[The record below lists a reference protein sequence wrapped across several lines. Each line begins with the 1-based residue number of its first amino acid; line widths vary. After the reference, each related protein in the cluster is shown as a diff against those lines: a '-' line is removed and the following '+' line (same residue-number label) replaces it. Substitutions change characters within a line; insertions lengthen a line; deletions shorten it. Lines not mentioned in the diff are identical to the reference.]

1 METLRSRGIT
11 RDDVWQA
18 ADSLLKAG
26 QRPTIERIRLH
37 LGRGSPNTV
46 SPHLDAW
53 FAALGGRIQ
62 DPQGFAPAPGCPEPV
77 TEAARYL
84 WEAALQVARASAEA
98 ALTQRQAALAGE
110 QAALEQEKE
119 ALAQERQ
126 VMQARLDGAETAMAE
141 LTRARDE
148 ASDRAARAEAAAAA
162 LQRQVDALRAEAAA
176 ALEARDAL
184 QRDFAAQRAA
194 WDQEREILTQ
204 RTAAN
209 ERRMALELDAA
220 RVAAKDA
227 QKLLEAERK
236 AAMERLA
243 HAAESASKQGSE
255 MTRLGQALAVL
266 EERVRQREALLA
278 EYREQS
284 GGSGATSAGQE
295 GQPARRARP
304 VRGTP
309 ARGKSGRLRTRGW
322 PAS

>member
-1 METLRSRGIT
+1 MEPLRSRGIT

-18 ADSLLKAG
+18 ADSLLKTG

-84 WEAALQVARASAEA
+84 WEAALQSARTAAEA
-98 ALTQRQAALAGE
+98 ALAQREAALATAN
-110 QAALEQEKE
+110 AALQQERE

-126 VMQARLDGAETAMAE
+126 VMQARLDGAEAALAE

-148 ASDRAARAEAAAAA
+148 AAERAARAETAAAAWQQQA
-162 LQRQVDALRAEAAA
+162 EALRAGHAS
-176 ALEARDAL
+176 ALAARDAM
-184 QRDFAAQRAA
+184 QNDFDAQRAA
-194 WDQEREILTQ
+194 WDQEREMLTQ

-220 RVAAKDA
+220 RVAAREA
-227 QKLLEAERK
+227 QKLLEAERR
-236 AAMERLA
+236 AAVERLTR
-243 HAAESASKQGSE
+243 AAEAASRQGSE
-255 MTRLGQALAVL
+255 MTQLGQAIAVL
-266 EERVRQREALLA
+266 EERVRQRESLLA
-278 EYREQS
+278 EYREQAGTAPAGPAAAGTPPRRS
-284 GGSGATSAGQE
+284 RPARIALSAGK
-295 GQPARRARP
+295 GRR
-304 VRGTP
+304 RG
-309 ARGKSGRLRTRGW
+309 RML
-322 PAS
+322 

>member
-84 WEAALQVARASAEA
+84 WEAALQVAKASAEA
-98 ALTQRQAALAGE
+98 ALTQREAALAE
-110 QAALEQEKE
+110 ARAALALERD

-126 VMQARLDGAETAMAE
+126 VMQARLEGAEAAMAE
-141 LTRARDE
+141 LARARDD
-148 ASDRAARAEAAAAA
+148 ATAHAARAETAGAA
-162 LQRQVDALRAEAAA
+162 LQQQAETLRAELAAA
-176 ALEARDAL
+176 RQAHTAMH
-184 QRDFAAQRAA
+184 QDFATQRAA
-194 WDQEREILTQ
+194 WDQERETVTQ
-204 RTAAN
+204 RAAAN

-220 RVAAKDA
+220 RVAAKEV

-236 AAMERLA
+236 AAVERLTR
-243 HAAESASKQGSE
+243 AAEAASRQGSE
-255 MTRLGQALAVL
+255 MTRLGQAIAVL
-266 EERVRQREALLA
+266 EERVRQRENLLA
-278 EYREQS
+278 EYRDQA
-284 GGSGATSAGQE
+284 GAAATGTAGSANPAIRRAP
-295 GQPARRARP
+295 PARA
-304 VRGTP
+304 
-309 ARGKSGRLRTRGW
+309 ALAAGKSSRRRMRGL
-322 PAS
+322 

>member
-62 DPQGFAPAPGCPEPV
+62 DPQGFAPAPGCPQPV

-98 ALTQRQAALAGE
+98 ALTQRQAALAEE
-110 QAALEQEKE
+110 QAALAQERE

-126 VMQARLDGAETAMAE
+126 VMQARLDGAEAAMAE
-141 LTRARDE
+141 MTRARDE

-162 LQRQVDALRAEAAA
+162 LQRQVDALRAESAA

-184 QRDFAAQRAA
+184 QRDFATQRAA
-194 WDQEREILTQ
+194 WDQERETLTQ
-204 RTAAN
+204 RAAAN

-243 HAAESASKQGSE
+243 HAAASASRQGSE
-255 MTRLGQALAVL
+255 MTRLGQAIAVL
-266 EERVRQREALLA
+266 EERVRQRESLLA
-278 EYREQS
+278 EYRDQS
-284 GGSGATSAGQE
+284 AAAAA
-295 GQPARRARP
+295 PALASPAPRRARP
-304 VRGTP
+304 ARGTL
-309 ARGKSGRLRTRGW
+309 AGGMSGRLRTRGS
-322 PAS
+322 PGS

>member
-1 METLRSRGIT
+1 MEALRSRGIT

-84 WEAALQVARASAEA
+84 WEAALQSARASAEA
-98 ALTQRQAALAGE
+98 ALAQREAALAE
-110 QAALEQEKE
+110 ASKALQQERE

-126 VMQARLDGAETAMAE
+126 VMQARLEGAEAAMAE

-148 ASDRAARAEAAAAA
+148 ATERAARAETAAAAWQQQA
-162 LQRQVDALRAEAAA
+162 EALRAEHASALAARHA
-176 ALEARDAL
+176 M
-184 QRDFAAQRAA
+184 QNDFDAQRAA
-194 WDQEREILTQ
+194 WDQERETLMQ

-220 RVAAKDA
+220 RVAAREA
-227 QKLLEAERK
+227 QKQIEAERK
-236 AAMERLA
+236 AAVERLSR
-243 HAAESASKQGSE
+243 AAEAASRQGSE
-255 MTRLGQALAVL
+255 MSRLGQAIAVL
-266 EERVRQREALLA
+266 EERVRQRESLLA
-278 EYREQS
+278 EYREQA
-284 GGSGATSAGQE
+284 GAAPAESTAAIGTTPRRSR
-295 GQPARRARP
+295 PARVALSVGKGRR
-304 VRGTP
+304 RG
-309 ARGKSGRLRTRGW
+309 RGL
-322 PAS
+322 

>member
-84 WEAALQVARASAEA
+84 WEAALQSASASAEA
-98 ALTQRQAALAGE
+98 ALAQREAALAE
-110 QAALEQEKE
+110 ASKALQQERE

-126 VMQARLDGAETAMAE
+126 VMQARLEGAEAAMAE

-148 ASDRAARAEAAAAA
+148 AAERAARAETAAAAWQQQA
-162 LQRQVDALRAEAAA
+162 EALRAEHAA
-176 ALEARDAL
+176 ALAARQAMQNDFDA
-184 QRDFAAQRAA
+184 RRAA
-194 WDQEREILTQ
+194 WDQERETLMQ

-220 RVAAKDA
+220 RVAAREA
-227 QKLLEAERK
+227 QKLIEAERK
-236 AAMERLA
+236 AAVERLSR
-243 HAAESASKQGSE
+243 AAEAASRQGSE
-255 MTRLGQALAVL
+255 MSRLGQAIAVL
-266 EERVRQREALLA
+266 EERVRQRESLLA
-278 EYREQS
+278 EYREQA
-284 GGSGATSAGQE
+284 GAAPAESTAAAGTPSRRSR
-295 GQPARRARP
+295 PARVALSVGKGRR
-304 VRGTP
+304 RG
-309 ARGKSGRLRTRGW
+309 RGL
-322 PAS
+322 

>member
-84 WEAALQVARASAEA
+84 WEAALQGARASAETALAQREA
-98 ALTQRQAALAGE
+98 ALVEANAAL
-110 QAALEQEKE
+110 QQERE

-126 VMQARLDGAETAMAE
+126 VMQARLEGAEAAMAE

-148 ASDRAARAEAAAAA
+148 AAERSARAETAAAAWQQQA
-162 LQRQVDALRAEAAA
+162 EALRAEHATALAAR
-176 ALEARDAL
+176 EAM
-184 QRDFAAQRAA
+184 QNDFEAQRAA
-194 WDQEREILTQ
+194 WDQERETLMQ

-220 RVAAKDA
+220 RVAAREA

-236 AAMERLA
+236 AAVERLSR
-243 HAAESASKQGSE
+243 AAEAASRQGSE
-255 MTRLGQALAVL
+255 MTRLAQAIAVL
-266 EERVRQREALLA
+266 EERVRQRESLLA
-278 EYREQS
+278 EYREQA
-284 GGSGATSAGQE
+284 GAAPAEATAVVTPPRRSR
-295 GQPARRARP
+295 PARLALSVGKGRR
-304 VRGTP
+304 RG
-309 ARGKSGRLRTRGW
+309 RGL
-322 PAS
+322 

>member
-84 WEAALQVARASAEA
+84 WEAALQSARASAEA
-98 ALTQRQAALAGE
+98 ALAQREAALAE
-110 QAALEQEKE
+110 ASTALQQERE

-126 VMQARLDGAETAMAE
+126 VMQARLEGAEAAMAE

-148 ASDRAARAEAAAAA
+148 AAERAARGETAAAAWQQQA
-162 LQRQVDALRAEAAA
+162 EALRAEHASALAARHA
-176 ALEARDAL
+176 MQNDFEAR
-184 QRDFAAQRAA
+184 RAA
-194 WDQEREILTQ
+194 WDQERETLMQ

-220 RVAAKDA
+220 RVAAREA

-236 AAMERLA
+236 AAVERLSR
-243 HAAESASKQGSE
+243 AAEAASRQGSE
-255 MTRLGQALAVL
+255 MTRLGQAIAVL
-266 EERVRQREALLA
+266 EERVRQRENLLA
-278 EYREQS
+278 EYRQQA
-284 GGSGATSAGQE
+284 GAAPAEPAAAAMPPRRSRPARMALSAGK
-295 GQPARRARP
+295 GRR
-304 VRGTP
+304 RG
-309 ARGKSGRLRTRGW
+309 RRL
-322 PAS
+322 

>member
-62 DPQGFAPAPGCPEPV
+62 GPQGFAPTPGCPEPV

-84 WEAALQVARASAEA
+84 WEAALQVAKASAEA
-98 ALTQRQAALAGE
+98 ALTQREAALAE
-110 QAALEQEKE
+110 ARAALEQERE

-126 VMQARLDGAETAMAE
+126 VMQARLEGAEAAMAE
-141 LTRARDE
+141 LARARDDATE
-148 ASDRAARAEAAAAA
+148 RAARAETAGAA
-162 LQRQVDALRAEAAA
+162 LQQQAETLRAELAAA
-176 ALEARDAL
+176 RLAHTAM
-184 QRDFAAQRAA
+184 QQDFATQRAA
-194 WDQEREILTQ
+194 WDQERETVTQ
-204 RTAAN
+204 RAAAN

-220 RVAAKDA
+220 RVAAKEV

-236 AAMERLA
+236 AAVERLTR
-243 HAAESASKQGSE
+243 AAEAASRQGSE
-255 MTRLGQALAVL
+255 MTRLGQAIAVL
-266 EERVRQREALLA
+266 EERVRQRENLLA
-278 EYREQS
+278 EYRDQA
-284 GGSGATSAGQE
+284 GAATAAGAGSANPAVRRAP
-295 GQPARRARP
+295 PARA
-304 VRGTP
+304 
-309 ARGKSGRLRTRGW
+309 ALAAGKSSRRRMRGL
-322 PAS
+322 

>member
-84 WEAALQVARASAEA
+84 WEAALQVAKASAEA
-98 ALTQRQAALAGE
+98 ALVQREAALAE
-110 QAALEQEKE
+110 ARAALEQERE

-126 VMQARLDGAETAMAE
+126 VMQARLEGAETAMAE
-141 LTRARDE
+141 LTRARDDATE
-148 ASDRAARAEAAAAA
+148 RAVRAETAAAA
-162 LQRQVDALRAEAAA
+162 LQQQAETMRAESAAA
-176 ALEARDAL
+176 VLAHNAM
-184 QRDFAAQRAA
+184 QQDFAAQRAA
-194 WDQEREILTQ
+194 WDQERETVTQ
-204 RTAAN
+204 RAAAN

-220 RVAAKDA
+220 RVAAREA

-236 AAMERLA
+236 AAVERLTR
-243 HAAESASKQGSE
+243 AAEAASRQGSE
-255 MTRLGQALAVL
+255 MTRLGQTLAVL
-266 EERVRQREALLA
+266 EERVRQRESLLA
-278 EYREQS
+278 EYRDQADA
-284 GGSGATSAGQE
+284 ATTAAAGPASPAVRRTR
-295 GQPARRARP
+295 PARA
-304 VRGTP
+304 
-309 ARGKSGRLRTRGW
+309 ALAAGKGSRRYTRGL
-322 PAS
+322 

>member
-1 METLRSRGIT
+1 MEPLRSRGIT

-53 FAALGGRIQ
+53 FAALGGRLQ

-84 WEAALQVARASAEA
+84 WEAALHSARTSAEA
-98 ALTQRQAALAGE
+98 ALAQREGALAAASAAL
-110 QAALEQEKE
+110 QQERE

-126 VMQARLDGAETAMAE
+126 VMQGRLDGAEAAMAE

-148 ASDRAARAEAAAAA
+148 AAERATRAEAAAAA
-162 LQRQVDALRAEAAA
+162 WQQQAEALRAQHASALAARQA
-176 ALEARDAL
+176 M
-184 QRDFAAQRAA
+184 QSDFEAQRAA
-194 WDQEREILTQ
+194 WDQERETLTQ

-220 RVAAKDA
+220 RVAAREA

-236 AAMERLA
+236 AAVERLTR
-243 HAAESASKQGSE
+243 AAEAASRQGSE
-255 MTRLGQALAVL
+255 MNRLGQAIAVL
-266 EERVRQREALLA
+266 EERVRQRESLLA
-278 EYREQS
+278 EYREQA
-284 GGSGATSAGQE
+284 GATPAEPAAAGTPPRRSRPARVALSAGK
-295 GQPARRARP
+295 GRR
-304 VRGTP
+304 RG
-309 ARGKSGRLRTRGW
+309 R
-322 PAS
+322 

>member
-62 DPQGFAPAPGCPEPV
+62 DPEGFAPAPGCPEPV
-77 TEAARYL
+77 AEAARYL
-84 WEAALQVARASAEA
+84 WEAALQSARTSAEA
-98 ALTQRQAALAGE
+98 GLAQREAALAAAS
-110 QAALEQEKE
+110 AALQQERE

-126 VMQARLDGAETAMAE
+126 VMQARLEGAEAAMAE

-148 ASDRAARAEAAAAA
+148 AAERAARAETAAAAWQQQA
-162 LQRQVDALRAEAAA
+162 EALRAEHASALAARHA
-176 ALEARDAL
+176 M
-184 QRDFAAQRAA
+184 QNDFDAQRAA
-194 WDQEREILTQ
+194 WDQERETLAQ

-220 RVAAKDA
+220 RVAAREA
-227 QKLLEAERK
+227 QTLLDAERK
-236 AAMERLA
+236 AAVERLA
-243 HAAESASKQGSE
+243 RAAEAASRQGSE
-255 MTRLGQALAVL
+255 MTRLGHAIAVL
-266 EERVRQREALLA
+266 EERVRQRESLLA
-278 EYREQS
+278 EYREQA
-284 GGSGATSAGQE
+284 GAESAAAAAPPRRSR
-295 GQPARRARP
+295 PARVALS
-304 VRGTP
+304 V
-309 ARGKSGRLRTRGW
+309 GKGRRRSQRL
-322 PAS
+322 

>member
-84 WEAALQVARASAEA
+84 WEAALQSARTSTEA
-98 ALTQRQAALAGE
+98 ALAQREAALAE
-110 QAALEQEKE
+110 ASTALQQERE

-126 VMQARLDGAETAMAE
+126 VMKARLEGAEAAMAE

-148 ASDRAARAEAAAAA
+148 AAERAARAETAAAGWQQQAE
-162 LQRQVDALRAEAAA
+162 ALRAEHASALAARHA
-176 ALEARDAL
+176 MQEDFDAR
-184 QRDFAAQRAA
+184 RAA
-194 WDQEREILTQ
+194 WDQERETLTQ
-204 RTAAN
+204 RNAAN

-220 RVAAKDA
+220 RVAAREA

-236 AAMERLA
+236 AALERLTR
-243 HAAESASKQGSE
+243 AAETASRQGSE

-266 EERVRQREALLA
+266 EERVRQRESLLA
-278 EYREQS
+278 EYREQAGTAPS
-284 GGSGATSAGQE
+284 DPAGAVA
-295 GQPARRARP
+295 PARRR
-304 VRGTP
+304 RP
-309 ARGKSGRLRTRGW
+309 ARIALSASKGRRRGRGL
-322 PAS
+322 

>member
-84 WEAALQVARASAEA
+84 WEAALQSARASAEA
-98 ALTQRQAALAGE
+98 SLAQREAALAE
-110 QAALEQEKE
+110 ASTVLQQERE

-126 VMQARLDGAETAMAE
+126 VMQARLEGAEAAMAE

-148 ASDRAARAEAAAAA
+148 AAERAARGETAAAAWQQQA
-162 LQRQVDALRAEAAA
+162 EALREEHASALAARHA
-176 ALEARDAL
+176 M
-184 QRDFAAQRAA
+184 QNDFEGQRAA
-194 WDQEREILTQ
+194 WDQERETLMQ
-204 RTAAN
+204 RNAAN

-220 RVAAKDA
+220 RVAAREA
-227 QKLLEAERK
+227 QKLIEAERQ
-236 AAMERLA
+236 AAVERLSR
-243 HAAESASKQGSE
+243 AAEAASRQGSE
-255 MTRLGQALAVL
+255 MTRLGQAIAVL
-266 EERVRQREALLA
+266 EERVRQRETLLA
-278 EYREQS
+278 EYREQA
-284 GGSGATSAGQE
+284 GAAPAEAAAAVTPPRRSRPARIALSAGK
-295 GQPARRARP
+295 GRR
-304 VRGTP
+304 RG
-309 ARGKSGRLRTRGW
+309 RGL
-322 PAS
+322 

>member
-18 ADSLLKAG
+18 ADSLLKTG

-84 WEAALQVARASAEA
+84 WEAALQVAKASAEA
-98 ALTQRQAALAGE
+98 ALVQREAALAE
-110 QAALEQEKE
+110 ARAALEQERE

-141 LTRARDE
+141 LTRARDD
-148 ASDRAARAEAAAAA
+148 ATARAARAEAAAST
-162 LQRQVDALRAEAAA
+162 LQQQAQTMRAESAA
-176 ALEARDAL
+176 ALLAHNAM
-184 QRDFAAQRAA
+184 QQDFTAQRAA
-194 WDQEREILTQ
+194 WDQERETVTQ
-204 RTAAN
+204 RAAAN

-220 RVAAKDA
+220 RMAAKEA

-236 AAMERLA
+236 VAVERLTR
-243 HAAESASKQGSE
+243 AAEAASRQGSE

-266 EERVRQREALLA
+266 EERVRQRESLLA
-278 EYREQS
+278 EYRDQAAA
-284 GGSGATSAGQE
+284 ATIATAGPASPAVRRTR
-295 GQPARRARP
+295 PARTAL
-304 VRGTP
+304 GT
-309 ARGKSGRLRTRGW
+309 GKGSRRRTRGL
-322 PAS
+322 

>member
-1 METLRSRGIT
+1 MQTLRSRGIT
-11 RDDVWQA
+11 RDDVWEA
-18 ADSLLKAG
+18 ADHLLKAG

-53 FAALGGRIQ
+53 FAALGGRLQ

-84 WEAALQVARASAEA
+84 WEAAQQVAKAAAEA
-98 ALTQRQAALAGE
+98 ALAQREAALAE
-110 QAALEQEKE
+110 AQQAVAQERE

-148 ASDRAARAEAAAAA
+148 AADRAARAEAAAAS
-162 LQRQVDALRAEAAA
+162 LQRQVDALRAESAA

-184 QRDFAAQRAA
+184 QQDFAVQRAA
-194 WDQEREILTQ
+194 WDQERDTLTQ

-220 RVAAKDA
+220 RVAAKEM
-227 QKLLEAERK
+227 QKQLEAERK

-243 HAAESASKQGSE
+243 RAAEAASKQGNE
-255 MTRLGQALAVL
+255 MSRLGQTLAVL
-266 EERVRQREALLA
+266 EERVRQRESLLA
-278 EYREQS
+278 EYREQL
-284 GGSGATSAGQE
+284 GGGGAVPATATGAAARR
-295 GQPARRARP
+295 GRPARGA
-304 VRGTP
+304 P
-309 ARGKSGRLRTRGW
+309 AGGKSGRLRTRGW
-322 PAS
+322 AAG

>member
-84 WEAALQVARASAEA
+84 WEAALQSARASAEA
-98 ALTQRQAALAGE
+98 ALAQREAALVEAN
-110 QAALEQEKE
+110 AALQQERE

-126 VMQARLDGAETAMAE
+126 VMQARLEGAEAAMAE

-148 ASDRAARAEAAAAA
+148 AAERAARAETAAAAWQQQA
-162 LQRQVDALRAEAAA
+162 EALRAEHASALAARHA
-176 ALEARDAL
+176 MQNDFEAR
-184 QRDFAAQRAA
+184 RAA
-194 WDQEREILTQ
+194 WDQERETLMQ

-220 RVAAKDA
+220 RVTAREA

-236 AAMERLA
+236 AAVERLSR
-243 HAAESASKQGSE
+243 AAEAASRQGSE
-255 MTRLGQALAVL
+255 MIRLGQAIAVL
-266 EERVRQREALLA
+266 EERVRQRESLLA
-278 EYREQS
+278 EYREQA
-284 GGSGATSAGQE
+284 GAAPAEATAVATPPRRSR
-295 GQPARRARP
+295 PARIALSVGKGRR
-304 VRGTP
+304 RG
-309 ARGKSGRLRTRGW
+309 RGL
-322 PAS
+322 

>member
-84 WEAALQVARASAEA
+84 WEAAQQVAKASAEA
-98 ALTQRQAALAGE
+98 ALAQRQAALAEE
-110 QAALEQEKE
+110 QALLAQDRE
-119 ALAQERQ
+119 ALAQERE
-126 VMQARLDGAETAMAE
+126 VMQARLDGAETAMSE

-148 ASDRAARAEAAAAA
+148 AAERALRAEAAAQA
-162 LQRQVDALRAEAAA
+162 LQRQVEALRAESAA

-184 QRDFAAQRAA
+184 QRDFAAQRSA
-194 WDQEREILTQ
+194 WDQERETLTQ

-220 RVAAKDA
+220 RVAAREAHK
-227 QKLLEAERK
+227 QLEAERK
-236 AAMERLA
+236 AAMARLA

-284 GGSGATSAGQE
+284 AASGATSAGL
-295 GQPARRARP
+295 GAQPVRRARP
-304 VRGTP
+304 ARGTL
-309 ARGKSGRLRTRGW
+309 AGGKSGRLRTRGS